1 MGSVDNLWSK
11 EILVYASVTVAQ
23 VSLDR
28 VDDVAPLY
36 ERFLPTL
43 RSAPGWL
50 GVYVVVDRSSG
61 NGHLLGLWET
71 EADAQSFETSGAFQR
86 LLAEYP
92 PGILVA
98 PPQRS
103 VGDVVFHA
111 LTPPVR

>member
-1 MGSVDNLWSK
+1 VH
-11 EILVYASVTVAQ
+11 ASVTVAQ
-23 VSLDR
+23 VNLNR
-28 VDDVAPLY
+28 VDDIAPLY

-43 RSAPGWL
+43 RSASGWL
-50 GVYVVVDRSSG
+50 GVYVVVDRSTGS
-61 NGHLLGLWET
+61 GHLLGLWET

-111 LTPPVR
+111 LA

>member
-1 MGSVDNLWSK
+1 MGLRHITSFARSS
-11 EILVYASVTVAQ
+11 LVHASVTVAQ
-23 VSLDR
+23 VNLNR
-28 VDDVAPLY
+28 VDDIAPLY

-43 RSAPGWL
+43 RSASGWL
-50 GVYVVVDRSSG
+50 GVYVVVDRSTGS
-61 NGHLLGLWET
+61 GHLLGLWET

-111 LTPPVR
+111 LA